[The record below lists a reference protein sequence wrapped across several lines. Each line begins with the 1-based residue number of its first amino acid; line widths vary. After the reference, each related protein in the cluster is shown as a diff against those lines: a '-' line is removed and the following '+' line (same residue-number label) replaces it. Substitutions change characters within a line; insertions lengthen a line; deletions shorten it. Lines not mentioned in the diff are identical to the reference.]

1 MMDGAAWRRYFCRM
15 MVFVDGVECSM
26 MVTINAPLG
35 CLFNFRYTQILVAN
49 WDGALTLLRELKSC
63 IEFTNAPPLEQ
74 LQQRSWLLHWSLFV
88 FFNHANGR

>member
-1 MMDGAAWRRYFCRM
+1 M
-15 MVFVDGVECSM
+15 MVFIDGVECSTM
-26 MVTINAPLG
+26 ILINDNTLLSVDV
-35 CLFNFRYTQILVAN
+35 CVFNLFNCRYTQILVAN

-74 LQQRSWLLHWSLFV
+74 LQQRSWLLHWSLFI